1 VSLRLATA
9 TEAEPI
15 NALMRASVLA
25 LFPRCYDE
33 TQTASAARYIARVDL
48 ALVED
53 GTYFVVEENGE
64 IVACGGWSRR
74 GKLYTGSGSHE
85 GDDRVLDPA
94 TEAAHVRAMFVRPD
108 RTRRGHGR
116 AILEAAQAA
125 ARAEGFSRL
134 DLMATLPGVPLYV
147 AFGFREVDRVPVT
160 MPDGVTID
168 GVVMDRPID
177 PA

>member
-1 VSLRLATA
+1 MSLRLATA
-9 TEAEPI
+9 AEADRI
-15 NALMRASVLA
+15 NELMRASILA
-25 LFPRCYDE
+25 LFRHCYDE
-33 TQTASAARYIARVDL
+33 VQTASSARYVGCVDL

-53 GTYFVVEENGE
+53 GTYFVIEEDGE

-74 GKLYTGSGSHE
+74 GKLYSGSEARE
-85 GDDRVLDPA
+85 GDDRALDPA

-108 RTRRGHGR
+108 RTRRGLGR
-116 AILEAAQAA
+116 AILDAAQTA

-134 DLMATLPGVPLYV
+134 DLMATLPGVPLYT

-168 GVVMDRPID
+168 CIVMDRPID